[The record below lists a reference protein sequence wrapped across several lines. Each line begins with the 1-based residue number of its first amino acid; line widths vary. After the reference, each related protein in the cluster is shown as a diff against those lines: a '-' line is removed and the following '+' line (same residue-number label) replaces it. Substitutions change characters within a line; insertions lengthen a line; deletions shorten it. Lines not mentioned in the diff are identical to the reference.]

1 MNESLAMTPYNA
13 SAELAIAKPYGKNYN
28 ITIGGMT
35 SKIIRDVDFGVIP
48 KTKKPT
54 LFKSGAEKICMA
66 YGLLQQ
72 YHIESK
78 IEQGGK
84 EPFFFYNVKCNLV
97 KVVNGEEYV
106 LTSAYGS
113 ANTGEKRNGFN
124 SAFDSANST
133 LKMAQKRALVAA
145 ALSISG
151 LSDAFTQDM
160 ENEDFMTNAKVLIDT
175 DTPDSPVTSAQI
187 KRLYAIGGQSGLN
200 AAQVKQ
206 LLAANG
212 YTSTKQILQKD
223 YENVCEINRK
233 AGEEKPHVND

>member
-1 MNESLAMTPYNA
+1 MNESLALTPYNA
-13 SAELAIAKPYGKNYN
+13 SAELAIAKPSGQNYN
-28 ITIGGMT
+28 ITIGGLT
-35 SKIIRDVDFGVIP
+35 TKIKRDVDFGVIP

-72 YHIESK
+72 YEIETK

-84 EPFFFYNVKCNLV
+84 EPFFFYNIRCNLV
-97 KVVNGEEYV
+97 KVVDGVQYV

-113 ANTGEKRNGFN
+113 SNTGEKRNGFN
-124 SAFDSANST
+124 SAYDSANAT

-160 ENEDFMTNAKVLIDT
+160 ENEDFMTNAKALIDT

-223 YENVCEINRK
+223 YENVCEIIRK
-233 AGEEKPHVND
+233 AGEEKEA

>member
-1 MNESLAMTPYNA
+1 MNEELALTPYNA
-13 SAELAIAKPYGKNYN
+13 SAELAIAKPAGQNYN
-28 ITIGGMT
+28 ITVAGLT
-35 SKIIRDVDFGVIP
+35 TKIKRDVDFGVIP
-48 KTKKPT
+48 KTKKPS
-54 LFKSGAEKICMA
+54 LYKSGAEKICMA

-72 YHIESK
+72 YQIESK

-97 KVVNGEEYV
+97 KVVNGTEYV

-160 ENEDFMTNAKVLIDT
+160 ENEEFMTNAKVLVDT

-223 YENVCEINRK
+223 YENVCEIIRK
-233 AGEEKPHVND
+233 AGEENNND

>member
-1 MNESLAMTPYNA
+1 MNEELALTPYNA
-13 SAELAIAKPYGKNYN
+13 SAELAIAKPAGQNYN
-28 ITIGGMT
+28 ITVAGLT
-35 SKIIRDVDFGVIP
+35 TKIKRDVDFGVIP
-48 KTKKPT
+48 KTKKPS
-54 LFKSGAEKICMA
+54 LYKSGAEKICMA

-72 YHIESK
+72 YQIESK

-97 KVVNGEEYV
+97 KVVNGTEYV

-160 ENEDFMTNAKVLIDT
+160 ENEEFMTNAKVLVDT

-212 YTSTKQILQKD
+212 YTSSKQILQKD
-223 YENVCEINRK
+223 YEAVCDLLRK
-233 AGEEKPHVND
+233 AGEENVSND

>member
-1 MNESLAMTPYNA
+1 MNEELALTPYNA
-13 SAELAIAKPYGKNYN
+13 SAELAIAKPAGQNYN
-28 ITIGGMT
+28 ITVAGLT
-35 SKIIRDVDFGVIP
+35 TKIKRDVDFGVIP
-48 KTKKPT
+48 KTKKPS
-54 LFKSGAEKICMA
+54 LYKSGAEKICMA

-72 YHIESK
+72 YQIESK

-97 KVVNGEEYV
+97 KVVNGTEYV

-160 ENEDFMTNAKVLIDT
+160 ENEEFMTNAKVLIDT

-223 YENVCEINRK
+223 YENVCEIIRK
-233 AGEEKPHVND
+233 AGEENTND